1 MQSASLLPALIV
13 LIMLAAGHWG
23 MFTKAGEPGWKAL
36 IPIYSDI
43 TLFKLVWDVRA
54 FVIYVAS
61 GIGFIVLYL
70 LSGQIHLDASGQLFL
85 TEASNG
91 LLAGL
96 AYVLSL
102 VFLAYCVI
110 LAIRTAFAYGKSALF
125 AFGLLIL
132 PNIFALI
139 LGFGSAQYRGIRQ

>member
-1 MQSASLLPALIV
+1 MQSPQLLSGLIAFV
-13 LIMLAAGHWG
+13 MLTAGHWA
-23 MFTKAGEPGWKAL
+23 MFAKAGEPGWKAL
-36 IPIYSDI
+36 IPVYSDF
-43 TLFKLVWDVRA
+43 TMFKLVWSTKA
-54 FVIYVAS
+54 FFIYVAS
-61 GIGFIVLYL
+61 GVGFIVLYL